1 MSHACRF
8 EGRDQ
13 AGVRTYSDSW
23 YHIMDCIPCLKFFGC
38 LLSFG
43 TKKTEVADSQAVC
56 IERHNSRAHSASEG
70 DSARPAFT
78 PQHFLQARLL
88 RSCARGRAIQ

>member
-38 LLSFG
+38 VLSFG
-43 TKKTEVADSQAVC
+43 TKKSEVADSQAVC
-56 IERHNSRAHSASEG
+56 IERHNSRAHSVSEG
-70 DSARPAFT
+70 DLAGPASTLLRFQ
-78 PQHFLQARLL
+78 PARLL
-88 RSCARGRAIQ
+88 RSCARCRAIQ